1 MGDGGYIFDEDLS
14 PEFLEYEKYSYFKT
28 MGGDHSAFNTTLR
41 IFKID
46 KETLLNIILKN
57 GDKIMKEQIS
67 NTWSGY
73 CPESLLEGN
82 YVQMRLNKS
91 DFYESEQTGL
101 QIALI
106 PGIQA
111 IILNFRGTGKFR
123 NTISY
128 GDDINN
134 GELLSP
140 QNADRPPFNN
150 PTDVFEDSDAI
161 SSYIKSIPVV

>member
-28 MGGDHSAFNTTLR
+28 LGGGQKAFDLTVR
-41 IFKID
+41 VFKID

-57 GDKIMKEQIS
+57 GDKITQKQIS
-67 NTWSGY
+67 NTWDGY

-82 YVQMRLNKS
+82 EVKMRLNKN

-123 NTISY
+123 NAVSY

-140 QNADRPPFNN
+140 QNTDRPPFNH

-161 SSYIKSIPVV
+161 SNYIRTIPVV